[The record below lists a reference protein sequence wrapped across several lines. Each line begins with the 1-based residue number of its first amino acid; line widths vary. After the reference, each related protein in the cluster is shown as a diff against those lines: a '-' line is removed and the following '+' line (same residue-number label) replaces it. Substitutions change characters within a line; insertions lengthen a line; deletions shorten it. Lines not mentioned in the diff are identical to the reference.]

1 MSDEEKK
8 KKKLLKVIPPVII
21 GVISL
26 IFLHGFFRWVVVI
39 LAESEIVLCS
49 ALILMLRLMHVKPL
63 KSIAKKQVFIIY
75 TNQIMCTYIILK

>member
-8 KKKLLKVIPPVII
+8 KVLKVIQPVII

-39 LAESEIVLCS
+39 IAVIWAWLSTASPSKWDEERISE
-49 ALILMLRLMHVKPL
+49 R
-63 KSIAKKQVFIIY
+63 
-75 TNQIMCTYIILK
+75 